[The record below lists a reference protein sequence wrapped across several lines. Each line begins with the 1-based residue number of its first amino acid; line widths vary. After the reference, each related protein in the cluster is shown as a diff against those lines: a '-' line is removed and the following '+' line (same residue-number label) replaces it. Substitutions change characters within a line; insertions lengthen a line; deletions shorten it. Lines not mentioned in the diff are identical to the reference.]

1 MEALRIGS
9 LNINGGRDSVKRA
22 IVYETIEQKKL
33 DIVFLQE
40 THSDLMNEVEW
51 NLWWK
56 GHKLLSHGTNL
67 SRGVGIFSLQHKGG
81 YYKYRGTSKGSFVS
95 S

>member
-9 LNINGGRDSVKRA
+9 LNINAGRDSVKRA
-22 IVYETIEQKKL
+22 AVYEITEQKKL

-51 NLWWK
+51 NLW
-56 GHKLLSHGTNL
+56 
-67 SRGVGIFSLQHKGG
+67 
-81 YYKYRGTSKGSFVS
+81 
-95 S
+95 

>member
-22 IVYETIEQKKL
+22 VVYETIEEKKL

-40 THSDLMNEVEW
+40 THSEVEW
-51 NLWWK
+51 DLWWK
-56 GHKLLSHGTNL
+56 GHKILSHG
-67 SRGVGIFSLQHKGG
+67 
-81 YYKYRGTSKGSFVS
+81 
-95 S
+95 